1 MRWLVKVKALSW
13 LVIPNYPSK
22 TTTSNENIGFAIS
35 HLGMGKIL
43 DMWENTLVQVLWNYE
58 SWLFFI
64 PGWADNYG
72 KFDPSLFYQNKLH
85 LIQKRKIM
93 VSESI
98 ITATEGANSDQN
110 TLLKLVIKS
119 LTKASNK
126 PFPRETRYFL
136 ETLLLSIYKILP
148 NRSYLI
154 LLVTFQL
161 NWNIILFV
169 NLSCRFEQVAVNVSF
184 APVSVFQRI
193 NVARLVFCHPHLSFL
208 ANCQPCSSCD
218 CL

>member
-1 MRWLVKVKALSW
+1 MVGDSKLSVKNNNFEWEYRICNISFRNGENPGHVGKHIS
-13 LVIPNYPSK
+13 PSSLK
-22 TTTSNENIGFAIS
+22 
-35 HLGMGKIL
+35 LWIL
-43 DMWENTLVQVLWNYE
+43 A
-58 SWLFFI
+58 FFI

-72 KFDPSLFYQNKLH
+72 KLDPSLFYQNKLH

-98 ITATEGANSDQN
+98 ITATEDANSDQN